1 MFSPFSFFAIL
12 LGALVGSFLNVVILR
27 LPDAKASIVLPPSH
41 CPHCETPL
49 HWYENIPVFSFI
61 FLAGRCRSCR
71 ASISW
76 QYPVVEAVMAFLSFS
91 LYLRFGVSIAF
102 FIYFIFAASLLAVIF
117 IDFKHQLIPDAISLP
132 GIVMGLAVSFVNPF
146 VTWQDAGVGF
156 LVGGGLLY
164 GIALGYY
171 LLTKRVGMGGG
182 DIKLLAMI
190 GSFLGWQSLPF
201 VVFSSSVLGSLVGVG
216 AMIKQRKGGK
226 TMIPY
231 GPFLSVGALLYLFF
245 REQILEMIILWLR
258 VA

>member
-1 MFSPFSFFAIL
+1 MYTPLSFLALL

-27 LPDAKASIVLPPSH
+27 LPDENASIVLPPSH
-41 CPHCETPL
+41 CPHCQTRL
-49 HWYENIPVFSFI
+49 HWYENIPVFSFL

-76 QYPVVEAVMAFLSFS
+76 QYPIVEATMALLSFA
-91 LYLRFGVSIAF
+91 LFQRFGVSLAF
-102 FIYFIFAASLLAVIF
+102 GFYFLFVAALLVVIF
-117 IDFKHQLIPDAISLP
+117 IDLKHQLIPDLISLP
-132 GIVMGLAVSFVNPF
+132 GIVIGFAVSFVNPF
-146 VTWQDAGVGF
+146 ITWQDAALGF
-156 LVGGGLLY
+156 LIGGGLLY

-190 GSFLGWQSLPF
+190 GVFLGWQSLPF

-216 AMIKQRKGGK
+216 TMIKQKKGGK

-231 GPFLSVGALLYLFF
+231 GPFLSVGALLYLFY
-245 REQILEMIILWLR
+245 RERILEMIVLWLR